1 MDEETLYISD
11 CDGLL
16 QTEIVG
22 RFLRLPDETGRIV
35 SYFSNNQSDSS
46 DIEDLIACCGYTQIT
61 PYHNNQ
67 ADFCIIPIWGEQS
80 HREAL
85 DYAKARLEEQ
95 WDSTAH
101 DETIVSKVEMKIIHM
116 HGSEIE
122 DATEDI

>member
-1 MDEETLYISD
+1 MNNEIDALDRMDEGTEETPVNPLVK
-11 CDGLL
+11 CW
-16 QTEIVG
+16 
-22 RFLRLPDETGRIV
+22 
-35 SYFSNNQSDSS
+35 
-46 DIEDLIACCGYTQIT
+46 QIT

-85 DYAKARLEEQ
+85 DYATARLEEQ